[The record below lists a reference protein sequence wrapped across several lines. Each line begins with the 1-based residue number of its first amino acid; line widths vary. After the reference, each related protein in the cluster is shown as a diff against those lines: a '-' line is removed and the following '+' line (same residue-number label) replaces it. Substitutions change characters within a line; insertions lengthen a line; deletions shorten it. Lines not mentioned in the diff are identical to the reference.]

1 MHEINGIPR
10 AASKL
15 SWLIGAGLLLLG
27 VILGRTLFPLEVP
40 TPFIVEKRVEVPV
53 ERIVEKQVPFEVIKY
68 VDRVVAKRVEVPVV
82 KVVERRFPLPIESFS
97 ESRASTP
104 IDRAI
109 VKLNGQVRDVNS
121 LVNLPFSA
129 LPWKEVQQGMSG
141 ASVRGILGEPARV
154 FEGVVLNCWCYGDS
168 VRGGR
173 VWFFGDQ
180 VHSYDY
186 PTR

>member
-1 MHEINGIPR
+1 MHEINGTPR

-40 TPFIVEKRVEVPV
+40 TPFVVEKRVEVPV
-53 ERIVEKQVPFEVIKY
+53 ERIVV
-68 VDRVVAKRVEVPVV
+68 KRVEVPVV
-82 KVVERRFPLPIESFS
+82 KVVERRFDLPIESFS
-97 ESRASTP
+97 ENRVPTP

-109 VKLNGQVRDVNS
+109 VKLNGQARDVNS
-121 LVNLPFSA
+121 LVNLPVSA

-154 FEGVVLNCWCYGDS
+154 FEGAVLNCWCYGDS
-168 VRGGR
+168 VREGR

-180 VHSYDY
+180 VHSFDY

>member
-1 MHEINGIPR
+1 V
-10 AASKL
+10 L
-15 SWLIGAGLLLLG
+15 LGAGL
-27 VILGRTLFPLEVP
+27 VILLVGMLAGRALFPLEVP
-40 TPFIVEKRVEVPV
+40 KPFLVEREKRVEVPV
-53 ERIVEKQVPFEVIKY
+53 ERIVEKQVPVEVIKY
-68 VDRVVAKRVEVPVV
+68 VDRVVEKRVEVPVV

-97 ESRASTP
+97 ENRAPTP

-109 VKLNGQVRDVNS
+109 VKLNGQARDVNS
-121 LVNLPFSA
+121 LVNLPVSA

-154 FEGVVLNCWCYGDS
+154 FEGAVLNCWCYGDS
-168 VRGGR
+168 VREGR

-180 VHSYDY
+180 VHSFDY